1 MSLKKQNTQSVLGL
15 GAWRTSALFVL
26 ASWAIAAVVILG
38 IVALRSGG
46 SVSAGAGNAFIQ
58 IESSKQGK

>member
-26 ASWAIAAVVILG
+26 ASLVITAVAMLG
-38 IVALRSGG
+38 IVALLSGG
-46 SVSAGAGNAFIQ
+46 SVSAGAGDAYIQ
-58 IESSKQGK
+58 IESSK